1 MMYVIKGIKQCSCY
15 ELDDK
20 ERQMLV
26 EVELPGGKREE
37 FTLEREKVNF
47 FIPSRAICG

>member
-1 MMYVIKGIKQCSCY
+1 MYVIKGMKHCTCW

-20 ERQMLV
+20 DARMLV

-37 FTLEREKVNF
+37 FTLGTEKVNF
-47 FIPSRAICG
+47 FIPSRALCG

>member
-1 MMYVIKGIKQCSCY
+1 MYVIKGMEQCSCY
-15 ELDDK
+15 DLDDK
-20 ERQMLV
+20 ERRMMV

-37 FTLEREKVNF
+37 FTLGTERVDF

>member
-1 MMYVIKGIKQCSCY
+1 MYVVKGIKQCSCY

-37 FTLEREKVNF
+37 FTVGTEKINF
-47 FIPSRAICG
+47 FIPARALSG